1 MHCRKSPLIPI
12 CCMLSMLMLGGC
24 MQLMTPDATL
34 EQRATTPLAQ
44 ESSLFYPL
52 DIGNHWGYE
61 NRFSFV
67 ITPTGGTPGD
77 PSVEES
83 ALDVDVVGTEE
94 RFGRL
99 YTVQR
104 ESDPQGSYQSDFLY
118 RQDKTGLFNADPAP
132 SISARAHDV
141 EAIVSRLA
149 GTATPSV
156 QQALTRSLEK
166 HGAIRTAVLHG
177 VRSGVIGV
185 SSGPLSGEI
194 ALLRYPLAPSKTWHV
209 REDPLFVYT
218 VEGQESLD
226 LPAGSFTGWR
236 IRIDSDLFGPDVLAH
251 VWYGRDGLLQLQ
263 AHVVGQITDENGNV
277 IGTIVSDQVQ
287 SLSEISLV
295 KKNAS

>member
-1 MHCRKSPLIPI
+1 
-12 CCMLSMLMLGGC
+12 
-24 MQLMTPDATL
+24 
-34 EQRATTPLAQ
+34 
-44 ESSLFYPL
+44 
-52 DIGNHWGYE
+52 
-61 NRFSFV
+61 
-67 ITPTGGTPGD
+67 
-77 PSVEES
+77 
-83 ALDVDVVGTEE
+83 
-94 RFGRL
+94 
-99 YTVQR
+99 
-104 ESDPQGSYQSDFLY
+104 
-118 RQDKTGLFNADPAP
+118 
-132 SISARAHDV
+132 
-141 EAIVSRLA
+141 
-149 GTATPSV
+149 
-156 QQALTRSLEK
+156 LTRSLEK